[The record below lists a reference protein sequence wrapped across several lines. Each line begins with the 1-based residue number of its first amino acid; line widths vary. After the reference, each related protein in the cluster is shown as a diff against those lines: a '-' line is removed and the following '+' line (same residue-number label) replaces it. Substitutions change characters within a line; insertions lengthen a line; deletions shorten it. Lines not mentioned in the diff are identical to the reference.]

1 MRSLDWLD
9 FSRFQVKLIVR
20 KKTSDDKLVDSKLQI
35 AYKIKNSIMYTNS
48 RVQGLK

>member
-1 MRSLDWLD
+1 MRNLDLLD
-9 FSRFQVKLIVR
+9 FPQFQVNLTVK
-20 KKTSDDKLVDSKLQI
+20 KKTGGDKLVDSNLQI